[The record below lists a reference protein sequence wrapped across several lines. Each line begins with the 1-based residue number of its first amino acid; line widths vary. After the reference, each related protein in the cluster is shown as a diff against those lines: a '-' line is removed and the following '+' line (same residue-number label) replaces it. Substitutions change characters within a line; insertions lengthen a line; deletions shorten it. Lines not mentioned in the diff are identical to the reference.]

1 MIACLAEWNIIGLG
15 AIPTESFLRLPVSN
29 MRRPRAPVSRS
40 QRLFWIVS
48 ILVVVS
54 MAIGLIVSF
63 TPQTPRGVETP
74 TPTAPV
80 ILTPPRPPTPS

>member
-1 MIACLAEWNIIGLG
+1 MGYNWGCDAILG
-15 AIPTESFLRLPVSN
+15 EPFLHSLVSN
-29 MRRPRAPVSRS
+29 MRRQRTSVSHS

-48 ILVVVS
+48 ILVVAS

-80 ILTPPRPPTPS
+80 ILTPARSPTPF